1 MSHSIQDYLLQHS
14 KTLQATLGIEPSTSR
29 IEVQCLLQEVLHVNR
44 AYLYAHAEQVL
55 NAVQDSA
62 YMGLLKRRM
71 QGEPIAYILGKRE
84 FFGLD
89 LKVSPATLIPRPDT
103 ELLVEQALQHIP
115 AGQPCAVLDLGTG
128 TGAIAL
134 SIAHARPQTQ
144 VLAVDA
150 SEAALQVARENKLAL
165 GLSNVSL
172 LLSDW
177 FGALEGLRFDVI
189 VSNPPY
195 IRSDD
200 VHLSQG
206 DVRFEPMTA
215 LASGVDGLRDIRQIC
230 SMSMQFLIPGGCL
243 MLEHGYDQAKAVQD
257 IMSAA
262 GFRKVYT
269 ERDLAGVERVTGGY
283 A

>member
-1 MSHSIQDYLLQHS
+1 MSLSIQNYLLQHS
-14 KTLQATLGIEPSTSR
+14 KLLQAKLGLEPSTSR
-29 IEVQCLLQEVLHVNR
+29 IEIQTLLQAALQVNR

-55 NAVQDSA
+55 DAAQEAA
-62 YMGLLKRRM
+62 YLALFERRA

-84 FFGLD
+84 FFGLEF
-89 LKVSPATLIPRPDT
+89 KVTPATLIPRPDT
-103 ELLVEQALQHIP
+103 ELLVEQAMQRIP
-115 AGQPCAVLDLGTG
+115 AQRPCAVLDLGTG

-134 SIAHARPQTQ
+134 SIAQARPQAN
-144 VLAVDA
+144 VVAVDA
-150 SEAALQVARENKLAL
+150 SEQALRVARDNQLNL
-165 GLSNVSL
+165 GVNNVSL

-177 FGALEGLRFDVI
+177 FSALQGRNFDVI

-200 VHLSQG
+200 IHLQQG

-215 LASGVDGLRDIRQIC
+215 LASGIDGLHDIRNIC
-230 SMSMQFLIPGGCL
+230 SRSMQFLLPGGCL
-243 MLEHGYDQAKAVQD
+243 LLEHGYDQAQQVREILHASGFQAV
-257 IMSAA
+257 
-262 GFRKVYT
+262 FT

>member
-1 MSHSIQDYLLQHS
+1 MSHSIQNYLLQHS
-14 KTLQATLGIEPSTSR
+14 KVLQTTLGLEPSTSR
-29 IEVQCLLQEVLHVNR
+29 IEVQCLLQAVLQVNR
-44 AYLYAHAEQVL
+44 AYLYAHAEQLLDEAEEV
-55 NAVQDSA
+55 A
-62 YMGLLKRRM
+62 YLASLERRV

-89 LKVSPATLIPRPDT
+89 LKVTPATLIPRPDT
-103 ELLVEQALQHIP
+103 ELLVEQALQRIP
-115 AGQPCAVLDLGTG
+115 THQSYAVLDLGTG

-150 SEAALQVARENKLAL
+150 SEAALQVAQENKIAL
-165 GLSNVSL
+165 GLNNVSL

-177 FGALEGLRFDVI
+177 FGALAGRRFDVM

-200 VHLSQG
+200 EHLRQG

-215 LASGVDGLRDIRQIC
+215 LASGEDGLRDIRLIC

-243 MLEHGYDQAKAVQD
+243 MLEHGYDQAKAVRE
-257 IMSAA
+257 ILINS
-262 GFRKVYT
+262 GFRDVFT
-269 ERDLAGVERVTGGY
+269 ERDLAGIERVTGGY

>member
-1 MSHSIQDYLLQHS
+1 MSLSIQDYLLQHS
-14 KTLQATLGIEPSTSR
+14 KALQTNLGIELSTSR
-29 IEVQCLLQEVLHVNR
+29 IEVQCLLQATLHVNR
-44 AYLYAHAEQVL
+44 AYLYAHAEQAL
-55 NAVQDSA
+55 DEVQEAA
-62 YMGLLKRRM
+62 YLALLERRM

-89 LKVSPATLIPRPDT
+89 FKVTPATLIPRSDT
-103 ELLVEQALQHIP
+103 ELLVEQALQRIP
-115 AGQPCAVLDLGTG
+115 TRQSCVVLDLGTG

-134 SIAHARPQTQ
+134 SIAHARPQAQ

-177 FGALEGLRFDVI
+177 FGALAGRRFDVI

-200 VHLSQG
+200 EHLRQG

-215 LASGVDGLRDIRQIC
+215 LASGEDGLRDIRLIC

-243 MLEHGYDQAKAVQD
+243 MLEHGYDQAQAVRE
-257 IMSAA
+257 ILSLS
-262 GFRKVYT
+262 GFHAVYT
-269 ERDLAGVERVTGGY
+269 ERDLAGIERVTGGY

>member
-1 MSHSIQDYLLQHS
+1 MSHSIHDFLLQHS
-14 KTLQATLGIEPSTSR
+14 KVLQTALGIEPSTSR
-29 IEVQCLLQEVLHVNR
+29 IEVQCLLQAALQVNR
-44 AYLYAHAEQVL
+44 AYLYAHAEQL
-55 NAVQDSA
+55 LDEAQEAA
-62 YMGLLKRRM
+62 YLALLERRVR
-71 QGEPIAYILGKRE
+71 GEPIAYILGRRE

-89 LKVSPATLIPRPDT
+89 LKVTPATLIPRPDT
-103 ELLVEQALQHIP
+103 ELLVEKALQRIP
-115 AGQPCAVLDLGTG
+115 VGLPCAVLDLGTG

-150 SEAALQVARENKLAL
+150 SEEALQVAHENKLAL

-177 FGALEGLRFDVI
+177 FEVLAGRRFDII

-200 VHLSQG
+200 VHLRQG
-206 DVRFEPMTA
+206 DVRFEPMAA
-215 LASGVDGLRDIRQIC
+215 LASGEDGLRDIRLIC
-230 SMSMQFLIPGGCL
+230 SMSMQFLIPGGSL
-243 MLEHGYDQAKAVQD
+243 MLEHGHDQAQAVRELLYASGYQD
-257 IMSAA
+257 IH
-262 GFRKVYT
+262 T
-269 ERDLAGVERVTGGY
+269 ERDLAGIERVTVGC